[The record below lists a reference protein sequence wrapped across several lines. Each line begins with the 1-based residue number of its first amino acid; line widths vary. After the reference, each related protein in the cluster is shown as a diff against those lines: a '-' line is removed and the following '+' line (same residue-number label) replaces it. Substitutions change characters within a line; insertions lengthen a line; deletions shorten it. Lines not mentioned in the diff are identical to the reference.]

1 MTEYDYIIVG
11 AGSAGAILAARLS
24 EDADIRVLLVEA
36 GGSDRDWRIAMPA
49 ALAYPM
55 QDPKLNWDYRTAP
68 QAHMDGRSLHWPRG
82 RVLGGSS
89 SINGMVFIRGHALDY
104 ERWAAQGASGWSY
117 ADVLPY
123 FRKLERFDRGA
134 DPYRGGEG
142 PVPVTRRARTDR
154 LGEAWLE
161 AGRQAGYAVSD
172 DVNGFRQEGLSRLDM
187 NVAEGRRW
195 STARAYLR
203 PARGRPNLTILE
215 QALVHRVLF
224 EGQRAIGVS
233 VERRGALQT
242 IRAER
247 EVILCGGA
255 INSPQLLQLSGIGPV
270 DLLTRQNI
278 PVLVDA
284 PEVGRNLQDHLCI
297 YIKHRCLTQ
306 DSLASRL
313 TLFGKAK
320 IGAEWLFLR
329 SGPGASNQFE
339 VGGFI
344 RSRPGIEHPDLQYH
358 FLPIAVG
365 YEHKDGSG
373 AIGPSYQVDA
383 DALRPES
390 RGHVSIASA
399 DPHAAPMIDPNYLS
413 TEGDRRTM
421 RDAVRLTREL
431 FAAPAFDAFRGEEF
445 LPGRAIESDNEID
458 AYVRATAESAY
469 HPSCTCRMGSDTAA
483 VVDPACRVNGVSG
496 LRVVDASI
504 MPSVVSGNLNAPTM
518 MLAEKAADH
527 IRERVPLAP
536 AQIPYF
542 VAEDWRLAQR

>member
-1 MTEYDYIIVG
+1 MAGYDYILVG
-11 AGSAGAILAARLS
+11 AGSAGAVVAARLS
-24 EDADIRVLLVEA
+24 EDAGTRVLLIEA

-55 QDPKLNWDYRTAP
+55 QDKRLNWDYHTAP
-68 QAHMDGRSLHWPRG
+68 QPHLDGRSLHWPRG

-104 ERWAAQGASGWSY
+104 ERWAAEGASGWSY

-123 FRKLERFDRGA
+123 FRKLERFEQGADRYRGA
-134 DPYRGGEG
+134 DG

-161 AGRQAGYAVSD
+161 AGRQTGYAISD

-187 NVAEGRRW
+187 NVANGRRW

-203 PARGRPNLTILE
+203 PARGRPNLTILDRT
-215 QALVHRVLF
+215 LVHRVLF
-224 EGQRAIGVS
+224 EGRRATGVQA
-233 VERRGALQT
+233 ERGGVLQT

-255 INSPQLLQLSGIGPV
+255 INSPQLLQLSGIGPAG
-270 DLLTRQNI
+270 LLRRHGI
-278 PVLVDA
+278 SVLANA

-297 YIKHRCLTQ
+297 YVKHRCLTR

-313 TLFGKAK
+313 TLFGKMR

-344 RSRPGIEHPDLQYH
+344 RSRAGIEHPDLQYH

-365 YEHKDGSG
+365 YEHKDGSAG
-373 AIGPSYQVDA
+373 IGPSYQVDA

-390 RGHVSIASA
+390 RGHVSLASA
-399 DPHAAPMIDPNYLS
+399 DPRTPPLIDPNYLA
-413 TEGDRRTM
+413 TEGDRGTM

-431 FAAPAFDAFRGEEF
+431 FAAAAFDPFRGEEF
-445 LPGRAIESDNEID
+445 LPGRAVGSDDGID
-458 AYVRATAESAY
+458 AYIRATAESAY
-469 HPSCTCRMGSDTAA
+469 HPSCTCRMGSDAAA
-483 VVDPACRVNGVSG
+483 VVEG

-504 MPSVVSGNLNAPTM
+504 MPSIVSGNLNAPVM
-518 MLAEKAADH
+518 MIAEKAADL
-527 IRERVPLAP
+527 IRGREPLAP
-536 AQIPYF
+536 VPAPFF

>member
-1 MTEYDYIIVG
+1 MTGYDYIVVG

-24 EDADIRVLLVEA
+24 EDADVRVLLIEA
-36 GGSDRDWRIAMPA
+36 GGGDRDWRIAMPA

-55 QDPKLNWDYRTAP
+55 QDRRLNWNYSTAP
-68 QAHMDGRSLHWPRG
+68 QTHMNWRSLHWPRG

-104 ERWAAQGASGWSY
+104 ERWAAQGATGWTY
-117 ADVLPY
+117 AEVLPY
-123 FRKLERFDRGA
+123 FRKLERFEQGADSYRGA
-134 DPYRGGEG
+134 EG
-142 PVPVTRRARTDR
+142 PVPVTRRVRTDR

-187 NVAEGRRW
+187 NVARGLRW

-203 PARGRPNLTILE
+203 PARGRPNLTILDRTI
-215 QALVHRVLF
+215 VHRVVI
-224 EGQRAIGVS
+224 EGGQVSGVQ
-233 VERRGALQT
+233 VERGGVLQT

-247 EVILCGGA
+247 EVIVCGGA
-255 INSPQLLQLSGIGPV
+255 INSPQLLQLSGIGPA
-270 DLLTRQNI
+270 DLLRRHGI
-278 PVLVDA
+278 SILVDA
-284 PEVGRNLQDHLCI
+284 PEVGRNLQDHLCV

-313 TLFGKAK
+313 TLTGKIR

-329 SGPGASNQFE
+329 TGPGASNQFE

-344 RSRPGIEHPDLQYH
+344 RSRAGIEHPDLQYH

-365 YEHKDGSG
+365 YEHKDGSER
-373 AIGPSYQVDA
+373 IGPSYQVDA

-390 RGHVSIASA
+390 LGHVSIASA
-399 DPHAAPMIDPNYLS
+399 DPRSAPLIDPNYLS

-431 FAAPAFDAFRGEEF
+431 FATPAFDPFRGEEF
-445 LPGRAIESDNEID
+445 LPGRAVESDGEID

-469 HPSCTCRMGSDTAA
+469 HPSCTCRMGGDAAA
-483 VVDPACRVNGVSG
+483 VVDPACRVNGVTG

-504 MPSVVSGNLNAPTM
+504 MPSIVSGNLNAPTM
-518 MLAEKAADH
+518 MLAEKAADL
-527 IRERVPLAP
+527 IRGRKPLAP
-536 AQIPYF
+536 AQAPYF

>member
-1 MTEYDYIIVG
+1 MTGYDYIIVG
-11 AGSAGAILAARLS
+11 AGSAGAVLAARLS
-24 EDADIRVLLVEA
+24 EDADTRVLLIEA

-55 QDPKLNWDYRTAP
+55 QDKRLNWDYHTTP
-68 QAHMDGRSLHWPRG
+68 QPHLDGRSLHWPRG

-104 ERWAAQGASGWSY
+104 QRWAAEGASGWSY

-123 FRKLERFDRGA
+123 FRKLECFEGGA
-134 DPYRGGEG
+134 DSYRGGDG

-161 AGRQAGYAVSD
+161 AGRQTGYAVSG

-187 NVAEGRRW
+187 NVARGLRW

-203 PARGRPNLTILE
+203 PARGRPNLTILDRTF
-215 QALVHRVLF
+215 VRRVLF
-224 EGQRAIGVS
+224 EGRRATGVE
-233 VERRGALQT
+233 VERGGALQT
-242 IRAER
+242 LRAGR

-255 INSPQLLQLSGIGPV
+255 INSPQLLQLSGIGPAG
-270 DLLTRQNI
+270 LLRQHGI
-278 PVLVDA
+278 AIVADA
-284 PEVGRNLQDHLCI
+284 PDVGRNLQDHLCI
-297 YIKHRCLTQ
+297 YVKHRCLTR

-313 TLFGKAK
+313 TLTGKMR

-329 SGPGASNQFE
+329 RGPGASNQFE

-344 RSRPGIEHPDLQYH
+344 RSRAGIEHPDLQYH

-365 YEHKDGSG
+365 YEHKDGS
-373 AIGPSYQVDA
+373 AKIGPSYQVDA

-390 RGHVSIASA
+390 RGHVAIASA
-399 DPHAAPMIDPNYLS
+399 DPRIAPDIDPNYLA

-431 FAAPAFDAFRGEEF
+431 FAAPAFDPFRGEEF
-445 LPGRAIESDNEID
+445 LPGRAVGSDEEID

-469 HPSCTCRMGSDTAA
+469 HPSCTCRMGSDAAA
-483 VVDPACRVNGVSG
+483 VVDPACRVNGVDG

-504 MPSVVSGNLNAPTM
+504 MPSIVSGNLNAPVM
-518 MLAEKAADH
+518 MIAEKAADL
-527 IRERVPLAP
+527 IRGRAALAP
-536 AQIPYF
+536 ASAPCF